1 MPRRTLAPL
10 TPILPVLSSNP
21 SPRRTTTIVPKKY
34 VLSFS
39 RTSAR
44 MVSPANSASPTT
56 LPGAPATRA
65 TAPGGNGAVT
75 KKLCQNALATGVCVS
90 KVCKEVHIKGTITS
104 EETLKKSKNSQKKP
118 AHNNSK
124 LTHQQQQ
131 AGRDSQSRKPST
143 PSSRNSNPHAD
154 NSAPRSRADSAS
166 MDVPPS
172 SGSNRQRS
180 VSFSKSEKE
189 QDKEDF
195 LKHLSQMKSDFSREL
210 SSMMQSSLQSLQ
222 LFHQQLAAS
231 QYHPS
236 PQMFPQLQFQHRQY
250 CPPTQQLPRL
260 QM

>member
-1 MPRRTLAPL
+1 MAFCKVITV
-10 TPILPVLSSNP
+10 T
-21 SPRRTTTIVPKKY
+21 TTTIVQRSMSSPSQERVPAWY
-34 VLSFS
+34 LRQTVPVLPPSL
-39 RTSAR
+39 
-44 MVSPANSASPTT
+44 VLQ
-56 LPGAPATRA
+56 LPEQRPRGETGCNKDKSKCRYFHP
-65 TAPGGNGAVT
+65 
-75 KKLCQNALATGVCVS
+75 KLCQNALATGVCVS

-143 PSSRNSNPHAD
+143 PSSRNSNPRAD

-166 MDVPPS
+166 MDVPPG

-195 LKHLSQMKSDFSREL
+195 L
-210 SSMMQSSLQSLQ
+210 
-222 LFHQQLAAS
+222 
-231 QYHPS
+231 
-236 PQMFPQLQFQHRQY
+236 
-250 CPPTQQLPRL
+250 
-260 QM
+260 